1 MDRHFLNLHVLIS
14 HSSSCLNRDDMN
26 MQKSAYFG
34 GVRRIRVSSQC
45 LKRAIRMNERYKE
58 LFGAPS
64 TRTRQDTD
72 LFNYFRNQE
81 RFSSYSDIILKYI
94 IKESKMD
101 NKVVTPWITDEMEK
115 LTAIATEYL
124 KEKDMNHDDLLISL
138 EKIEE
143 GEETNHTESGN
154 KKKKGKS
161 KKESKNNLLEVLTKA
176 LEKGSKEYLDA
187 GISCTDIALSGRMC
201 ASGVLQNVEG
211 ALSMAHSIT
220 THAME
225 AEIDW
230 FTAMD
235 DLKEAAAE
243 ETGAGHLN
251 TQEFG
256 SGVFYRYASIDM
268 RLLTENLG
276 GDSARARE
284 TAKGFAELFATVVP
298 TGKQRSFASY
308 SLADLVFAVRSPMPI
323 ALHNA
328 FEKPVRATKTEGLM
342 QPSISALA
350 EYWEKIHC
358 GYGLEEEI
366 AVFSLHDTPSMDKTE
381 QKGKL
386 SDLLDW
392 IGR

>member
-45 LKRAIRMNERYKE
+45 QKRAIRMSERYKE

-72 LFNYFRNQE
+72 LFDHFRNQE
-81 RFSSYSDIILKYI
+81 RFKTYSDALLEYI
-94 IKESKMD
+94 IRESKMD
-101 NKVVTPWITDEMEK
+101 NKVVTPWIDDEMEK
-115 LTAIATEYL
+115 LAKISTEYL
-124 KEKDMNHDDLLISL
+124 REEAISHEDFMALIEKAEKEAIDA
-138 EKIEE
+138 
-143 GEETNHTESGN
+143 TEASD
-154 KKKKGKS
+154 KKKKSKT
-161 KKESKNNLLEVLTKA
+161 KKEPKNNSLEGLTKA
-176 LEKGSKEYLDA
+176 LEKGSKEYLAA
-187 GISCTDIALSGRMC
+187 GISCIDIALSGRMC

-235 DLKEAAAE
+235 DLKEEAAE
-243 ETGAGHLN
+243 EAGAGHLN

-328 FEKPVRATKTEGLM
+328 FEKPVRATKTGGLM

-350 EYWEKIHC
+350 EYWEKTHL
-358 GYGLEEEI
+358 GYGLDEES
-366 AVFSLHDTPSMDKTE
+366 ALFSLHDSALEERMTPFSK
-381 QKGKL
+381 
-386 SDLLDW
+386 LLDW